1 VGTLKL
7 IVASVT
13 PMFVIII
20 EAVIDLAHEMRKL
33 FKDEKCLK
41 AMMIICAQCCC
52 VVGCSPCLLLAFAL
66 FLCLFL
72 IYPVVVVFFVGLGP
86 AALLL
91 KIRQIP
97 FVMTVYIRNWD
108 YIHFLKFFGFA
119 NNVAGLSASQMI
131 QIESFQRALF
141 MTPVPH
147 KEDDELHFDSVWDKI
162 DRFVSCEDEDGE
174 VHFDELVAE
183 ALLNY
188 SGSNGSNGMSKFK
201 AWMIL
206 NSWCG
211 DPERFAMLLR
221 GKLMKENQETAPTD
235 KEKKLAVHLNMNGA
249 DNEKDEVDDCSSKQE
264 TESIYVMNTVES
276 QEDEEDNSSKRKVS
290 D

>member
-13 PMFVIII
+13 PMFVIIFKGI
-20 EAVIDLAHEMRKL
+20 EREVDDMKDLCSKKWTDV
-33 FKDEKCLK
+33 F
-41 AMMIICAQCCC
+41 MIIFCRCFKLLL
-52 VVGCSPCLLLAFAL
+52 CSPCLSLGFVL

-97 FVMTVYIRNWD
+97 FVMDTYIRSWT

-131 QIESFQRALF
+131 RIESFQRALF
-141 MTPVPH
+141 MTPVSAN
-147 KEDDELHFDSVWDKI
+147 KEPDSVWTKI
-162 DRFVSCEDEDGE
+162 GRFVSCEDEDDE
-174 VHFDELVAE
+174 VHFDQLVAE

-188 SGSNGSNGMSKFK
+188 KGPSGMSKLK

-211 DPERFAMLLR
+211 DPERFSMLLR
-221 GKLMKENQETAPTD
+221 GKLMKENQETNTETIEPGNH
-235 KEKKLAVHLNMNGA
+235 EKQLTAHIAMNGA
-249 DNEKDEVDDCSSKQE
+249 DNEKDEVDDCSSRQE
-264 TESIYVMNTVES
+264 LESIIVMNTVES
-276 QEDEEDNSSKRKVS
+276 QEDEEDHSSKRKVS